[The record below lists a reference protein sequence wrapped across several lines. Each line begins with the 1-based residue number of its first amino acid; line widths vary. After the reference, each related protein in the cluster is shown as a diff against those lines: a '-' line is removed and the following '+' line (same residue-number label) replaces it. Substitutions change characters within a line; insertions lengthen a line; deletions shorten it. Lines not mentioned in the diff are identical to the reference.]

1 MIRKVRPANYIQL
14 LSEAVDS
21 ARLSQFWSAKLGNQP
36 IASLA
41 DFDNLPFTPVEEYRG
56 QTFDSVLADVDGIE
70 WIPGAWLGQS
80 PDRVPVA
87 EGPSEANL
95 RVELM
100 ADAIRPA
107 LSERLNISSALVI
120 VPAKRRHF
128 GAEICAVLVR
138 MGVQAH
144 LLIDEATDR
153 LEYLIQAFGPEVV
166 VALSEAIDTKILP
179 ETVTG
184 VVTAGRGA
192 PSEDSRRV
200 DLCVQSELG
209 VLGVASKS
217 RGYEMNHHRFH
228 FEESASG
235 TLAVTPYFSR
245 VQPIIR
251 LDTGMPAS
259 VLH

>member
-1 MIRKVRPANYIQL
+1 MIKRVRPTNYIQL
-14 LSEAVDS
+14 LAEAVDS
-21 ARLSQFWSAKLGNQP
+21 ARLSKFWGAKLEDRP
-36 IASLA
+36 IASLT
-41 DFDNLPFTPVEEYRG
+41 DFSNLPFTPVEEYRG
-56 QTFDSVLADVDGIE
+56 QTFESVLADADGIE

-100 ADAIRPA
+100 ADAIRIA
-107 LSERLNISSALVI
+107 LPERLRTSSALVI
-120 VPAKRRHF
+120 VPARRRHF
-128 GAEICAVLVR
+128 GAEVCAVLVR

-144 LLIDEATDR
+144 LLVDEATDR
-153 LEYLIQAFGPEVV
+153 LEYLIQAFDPDIV
-166 VALSEAIDTKILP
+166 VALSNAIDTTTLP
-179 ETVTG
+179 GTATG

-192 PSEDSRRV
+192 TSGDSRRI

-209 VLGVASKS
+209 VLGAASGS

-228 FEESASG
+228 FEESPGG

-245 VQPIIR
+245 VQPLIR
-251 LDTGMPAS
+251 LVTGIPAS